1 MPSPRG
7 RDDPSIAPMTKPS
20 KKRGPPPERLV
31 IAPEQIGQV
40 LDGLLGTPKPAKS
53 PAPKPKPK
61 PAKKG

>member
-1 MPSPRG
+1 
-7 RDDPSIAPMTKPS
+7 MTKPS